1 MYSYLYEPVWVKV
14 LVSKDG
20 YSKKL
25 QYKHYNEKK
34 QRGRAG
40 GGGGGVKDMEFS
52 GIFKK
57 IASGFSKD

>member
-20 YSKKL
+20 YSQKL

-40 GGGGGVKDMEFS
+40 GGVKDMEFS
-52 GIFKK
+52 GVLKK

>member
-1 MYSYLYEPVWVKV
+1 M

-20 YSKKL
+20 YSQKL

-34 QRGRAG
+34 KEG
-40 GGGGGVKDMEFS
+40 GHGGWVKDMEFS
-52 GIFKK
+52 GVLKK

>member
-40 GGGGGVKDMEFS
+40 GGGGGGGGAGVRIWNFQGYSRK
-52 GIFKK
+52 
-57 IASGFSKD
+57 